1 MAGAAVV
8 LILATVAGWL
18 YYQRL
23 KTTPQYSLA
32 LLVDAAR
39 RDDQKTVNEIVDID
53 AVVSDFVPQVLKKA
67 ADLYGRGVPQA
78 IIDRLAGIA
87 EPIIPAIKD
96 RARGQLAKVIR
107 DRTESFGKVPFFVM
121 VLAADRYLVIETNGD
136 SALVKGREND
146 RLELKMQRSGDRW
159 RVVGI
164 NDDQLATDVARSIGQ
179 QIFAAAVEG
188 VTDKAGEMLGVPDL
202 KKLLDQA
209 GEMIP

>member
-1 MAGAAVV
+1 M
-8 LILATVAGWL
+8 ILATVAGWL

-209 GEMIP
+209 GK

>member
-1 MAGAAVV
+1 M
-8 LILATVAGWL
+8 ILTTVAGWL

-39 RDDQKTVNEIVDID
+39 RDDRKTVNEIVDID

-67 ADLYGRGVPQA
+67 AELYGRGVPQP
-78 IIDRLAGIA
+78 IIDRLAGVA

-121 VLAADRYLVIETNGD
+121 VLAADRYLVIETSGD

-188 VTDKAGEMLGVPDL
+188 VTNKAGEMLGVPDL

>member
-1 MAGAAVV
+1 M
-8 LILATVAGWL
+8 ILATVAGWL

>member
-1 MAGAAVV
+1 M
-8 LILATVAGWL
+8 ILATVAGWL

-188 VTDKAGEMLGVPDL
+188 VTNKAGEMLGVPDL